1 MKWLRMLSESRA
13 YFYIKNN
20 ISMISKKHWFLLWK
34 IIIVLAMLVLWRL
47 MYGLLPDQIPTHR
60 NFQWVADDYG
70 SKLGTI
76 LGIPWLCIW
85 LLVLFHFLPQMD
97 PRRAKYTE
105 FATAREWM
113 QMIII
118 LFFAYFYAVIFYII
132 LHEWVS
138 ITPFVF
144 AGLGVLF
151 LVLWLT
157 MSKIKSNYFVGIKT
171 PRTLSNE
178 TVWEKTHTLWGRT
191 FGIAW
196 VLSLLSV
203 VFWFYNLPFFLSY
216 MILAALLPVVYS
228 YFIYKKIVQ

>member
-1 MKWLRMLSESRA
+1 M
-13 YFYIKNN
+13 
-20 ISMISKKHWFLLWK
+20 SKKNLFLLWK
-34 IIIVLAMLVLWRL
+34 IVIVLAMLALWWW
-47 MYGLLPDQIPTHR
+47 MYGVLPAQIPTHR
-60 NFQWVADDYG
+60 NFQWVADGYG

-76 LGIPWLCIW
+76 LGVPWLCIW
-85 LLVLFHFLPQMD
+85 LLVLFHFLPKID
-97 PRRAKYTE
+97 PKRANYKD

-118 LFFAYFYAVIFYII
+118 LFFAYFYAVIFYIV
-132 LHEWVS
+132 LHVWVS

-157 MSKIKSNYFVGIKT
+157 MNKVKSNYFVGIRT
-171 PRTLSNE
+171 PRTLANE
-178 TVWEKTHTLWGRT
+178 MVWDKTHRLWART

-203 VFWFYNLPFFLSY
+203 VFWFYNFIVFLSSI
-216 MILAALLPVVYS
+216 ILAALIPVAYS
-228 YFIYKKIVQ
+228 YFIYKKIVK